1 MTSHH
6 IDEKSIRSSSDI
18 NPNFVSQM
26 QLFLSKPENVSPKI
40 DYLITQYEIFKKQQQ
55 NSIETSQQIENYICK
70 QAIFDNIEKIL
81 SEIVYI
87 ENKEIRQERIDALYE
102 WFTKNSKRHNDL
114 SQIKSIS
121 EAKIYQRLTEDELHV
136 NDREYQ
142 EKIDL
147 QIKERHGD
155 ESEHRTILYNY
166 ARPSMILKNEYR
178 YKHITK
184 KKSHSTTHR
193 EHSHMN
199 IIPPPQQDNA
209 PANTNENNINNDNQQ
224 QPQQQQ
230 QQQQPPQPSNISS
243 TTITS
248 QFKPVSISSFKDK
261 ERFRSSVGM
270 KSTFY
275 STAKTSL
282 NAFMNTTYTSFSQ
295 LSSTNLKPE
304 DSLKEIKSSYSF
316 MRPDYTFKHLNA
328 EKYANNLKQQ
338 QLAEKRTQEE
348 LKHKLNEYGY
358 KRSEFKSNN
367 QKKYDYMEVINI
379 YLNRLKAQEEQKSN
393 NDNEQEVTKL
403 KEYFNK
409 QKRLKHS
416 LSSVNINVLSSRDKD
431 NDDVFLRNYPIKKR
445 KGTTISNFDDDD
457 NNDDSNKVF
466 VNNIRNINSDLI
478 INPNTNEQFF
488 HFKINIKQHE
498 EKDNICKAKIEEED
512 GDGDELLLQTDL
524 LNNARQNDKKLNI
537 RLLHS
542 KMNSFSLNAKLKETY
557 YDNPLSAY
565 SLVNYKS
572 FYNKQSL
579 YENNKQKYT
588 NVNNNSCSYIKN
600 NFDYN
605 DYLKMR
611 HSLSNFNKIQAKKLQ
626 SSQSCSSMKR
636 NTMLSESD
644 VHKDKDNCRNRRK
657 STEQKN
663 EDNSLNY
670 NSVSFNLKNIENAF
684 VMPDVR
690 TFYPKYF
697 LPRSS
702 SGLLKMPAD
711 MLKGLK
717 KKDKKKK
724 K

>member
-1 MTSHH
+1 MSRYITSQH

-18 NPNFVSQM
+18 NPNFLSQM

-55 NSIETSQQIENYICK
+55 NSIETSQQIENYVYK
-70 QAIFDNIEKIL
+70 QAIFENIEKIL

-87 ENKEIRQERIDALYE
+87 ENKDIRQERINALYE
-102 WFTKNSKRHNDL
+102 WFTKHSKRHNDL
-114 SQIKSIS
+114 AQIKSIS

-166 ARPSMILKNEYR
+166 ARPSIILKNEYR

-193 EHSHMN
+193 ELSQLN
-199 IIPPPQQDNA
+199 IMPPPQQDNA
-209 PANTNENNINNDNQQ
+209 PANTNENNINNNTQQ
-224 QPQQQQ
+224 QP

-248 QFKPVSISSFKDK
+248 QFKPASIPSFKDK

-316 MRPDYTFKHLNA
+316 MRPDYSFKHLNA

-338 QLAEKRTQEE
+338 QLSEKRSQEE

-393 NDNEQEVTKL
+393 NDNEQQVNNL

-431 NDDVFLRNYPIKKR
+431 NDEVFLRNHSIKKR
-445 KGTTISNFDDDD
+445 KGTTISNFD
-457 NNDDSNKVF
+457 NNDDALNKVF
-466 VNNIRNINSDLI
+466 INNIRNINSDLI
-478 INPNTNEQFF
+478 INPNINEQVF
-488 HFKINIKQHE
+488 HFKINIKQYE
-498 EKDNICKAKIEEED
+498 EKDNIFLIIVFYA
-512 GDGDELLLQTDL
+512 
-524 LNNARQNDKKLNI
+524 
-537 RLLHS
+537 S
-542 KMNSFSLNAKLKETY
+542 
-557 YDNPLSAY
+557 
-565 SLVNYKS
+565 NY
-572 FYNKQSL
+572 
-579 YENNKQKYT
+579 
-588 NVNNNSCSYIKN
+588 
-600 NFDYN
+600 
-605 DYLKMR
+605 
-611 HSLSNFNKIQAKKLQ
+611 
-626 SSQSCSSMKR
+626 
-636 NTMLSESD
+636 ES
-644 VHKDKDNCRNRRK
+644 
-657 STEQKN
+657 
-663 EDNSLNY
+663 
-670 NSVSFNLKNIENAF
+670 
-684 VMPDVR
+684 
-690 TFYPKYF
+690 
-697 LPRSS
+697 
-702 SGLLKMPAD
+702 
-711 MLKGLK
+711 
-717 KKDKKKK
+717 
-724 K
+724 